1 MILLMTMKRR
11 REDGPHRGCFQNKVG
26 PSNVPLEGYHC
37 PRVVL
42 VQKATVL
49 IRQLGPVSRNL
60 VPVPL
65 TALDFHL
72 QLRTLSYQ
80 SHPIRMANPPLVFK
94 PIGNSRSNKGL
105 TAKEKPHQQP
115 TEWTKRYLTLVLVQ
129 LGQVIFQATP
139 PGLRVPMQQNLY
151 KNTHWT

>member
-1 MILLMTMKRR
+1 MIKQFKARCSISFTWVILLLLVFGHFYVLN
-11 REDGPHRGCFQNKVG
+11 EIFFFIACFRVKLSVLVG

-49 IRQLGPVSRNL
+49 IRQSAPVSPNL
-60 VPVPL
+60 VPVPQ

-94 PIGNSRSNKGL
+94 PIGGWNRPVGFEEFGIFD
-105 TAKEKPHQQP
+105 TAIV
-115 TEWTKRYLTLVLVQ
+115 RMACRNIAF
-129 LGQVIFQATP
+129 VIQ
-139 PGLRVPMQQNLY
+139 Y
-151 KNTHWT
+151 